1 MTREVKYTNILNEF
15 IPTHSPNMVV
25 VALIDDSIL
34 RGHFDKN
41 GFENE
46 EHLTQNQKLM
56 LVQEQN
62 LEKKSNTEFQINL
75 NRSKLKFRVEAN
87 ESIIDS
93 LRKNNFFIESSC
105 EEGYCGTCLTRY
117 LGGEPDHRD
126 TVLDEKER
134 KNFILICCSRSNS
147 PELVLDL

>member
-62 LEKKSNTEFQINL
+62 LEKFIKEFRNTGRMKAEYCTEIDVADIASITYETPKKEIIKQIKYNQ
-75 NRSKLKFRVEAN
+75 
-87 ESIIDS
+87 
-93 LRKNNFFIESSC
+93 
-105 EEGYCGTCLTRY
+105 
-117 LGGEPDHRD
+117 
-126 TVLDEKER
+126 
-134 KNFILICCSRSNS
+134 
-147 PELVLDL
+147 